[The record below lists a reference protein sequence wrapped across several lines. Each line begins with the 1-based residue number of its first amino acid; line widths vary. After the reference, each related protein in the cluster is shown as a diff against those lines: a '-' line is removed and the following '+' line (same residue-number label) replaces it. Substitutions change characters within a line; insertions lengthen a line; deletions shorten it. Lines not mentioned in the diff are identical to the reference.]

1 MARRFRSTY
10 HQKVDGKGRVSV
22 PASFR
27 RVIEEGDPEWSAGQ
41 RPNFI
46 IVFGLK
52 FQKRLDCFT
61 LNAMETIDA
70 SIDAMQPG
78 SPERKK
84 LERVYHAHSIEAQI
98 DEDGRIILP
107 QSLRDKLDLIPDEKA
122 RFVGMNDHFQ
132 VWKNETYQDLYG
144 DDEADEDDED
154 HAPDFDMRVLFS
166 SGSRSNGEA

>member
-27 RVIEEGDPEWSAGQ
+27 RVIEEGDPDWSAGQ

-52 FQKRLDCFT
+52 YQKRLDCFT
-61 LNAMETIDA
+61 MNAMEEIDRR
-70 SIDAMQPG
+70 IDAMEPG
-78 SPERKK
+78 TDARRT
-84 LERVYHAHSIEAQI
+84 LERIYHAHSIEAQI

-107 QSLRDKLDLIPDEKA
+107 QNLRDKLVLVPDEKA
-122 RFVGMNDHFQ
+122 RFVGLNDHFQ
-132 VWKNETYQDLYG
+132 VWKNETYESVYG
-144 DDEADEDDED
+144 PDDDDFAEDQP
-154 HAPDFDMRVLFS
+154 PDYDPRILFS
-166 SGSRSNGEA
+166 RAAPEA

>member
-61 LNAMETIDA
+61 MKAMEAIDA
-70 SIDAMQPG
+70 SIDAMPPG
-78 SPERKK
+78 TPARKK
-84 LERVYHAHSIEAQI
+84 LERVYHAHAIEAQI

-107 QSLRDKLDLIPDEKA
+107 QQLRDKLQLVPDEKA
-122 RFVGMNDHFQ
+122 RFVGSNDHFQ
-132 VWKNETYQDLYG
+132 VWKNATYEDIYG
-144 DDEADEDDED
+144 ADDED
-154 HAPDFDMRVLFS
+154 EDEDLAPDFDMRALFS
-166 SGSRSNGEA
+166 TASNPPEGL